1 MSVVLIRLRPPS
13 YFTHVPIATP
23 VVSALKNYYI
33 QSFLELP
40 TDFFKALLDPGNR
53 FASETAARRTAVSE
67 VKRQLRRRFGSETV
81 TNLHRLYIV
90 YVTAI
95 PQRTQVSVWV

>member
-33 QSFLELP
+33 QSFLGVY
-40 TDFFKALLDPGNR
+40 FKPLLGVLNHFWVQVAVSLLQPPHGGFR
-53 FASETAARRTAVSE
+53 CKTAVAFMSHE
-67 VKRQLRRRFGSETV
+67 KKL
-81 TNLHRLYIV
+81 
-90 YVTAI
+90 
-95 PQRTQVSVWV
+95 